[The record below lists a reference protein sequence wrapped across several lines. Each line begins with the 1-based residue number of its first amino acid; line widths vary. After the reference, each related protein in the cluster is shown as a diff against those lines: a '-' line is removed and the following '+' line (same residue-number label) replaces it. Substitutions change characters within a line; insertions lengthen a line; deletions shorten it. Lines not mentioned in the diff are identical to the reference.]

1 MKVVDIAQEIYMEL
15 DEPSSLSIP
24 AIAFWL
30 RSNVGTLNNYI
41 DTRFKINDDSLEI
54 EAFNDDSNVDVQIGR
69 EEKSILKKMYMV
81 HYYALK
87 LRETLGAAASDP
99 MIEVTSDGATVRK
112 INKNELSKTYAQAKR
127 FEYEELQTLI
137 AGYKKFE
144 FLPLQV
150 AGDDTTEMSAVYTNI
165 NINRARY

>member
-24 AIAFWL
+24 PIAFWL

-54 EAFNDDSNVDVQIGR
+54 EAFEHDSNVDVQIGR
-69 EEKSILKKMYMV
+69 EEKSIFKKMYMV

-112 INKNELSKTYAQAKR
+112 INKNELSKTYTSLKR
-127 FEYEELQTLI
+127 QEYEEMMEMVS
-137 AGYKKFE
+137 AYK
-144 FLPLQV
+144 LRLSAPVQV
-150 AGDDTTEMSAVYTNI
+150 AGDDTVEGVYKTAHL
-165 NINRARY
+165 ARLN